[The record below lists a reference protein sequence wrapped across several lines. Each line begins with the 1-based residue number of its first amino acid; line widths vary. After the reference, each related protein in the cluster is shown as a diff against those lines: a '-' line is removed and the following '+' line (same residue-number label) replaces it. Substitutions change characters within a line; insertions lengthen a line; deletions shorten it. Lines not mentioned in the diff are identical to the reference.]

1 MDDEY
6 LFRAKCHN
14 AYLFKILSEI
24 LQTNLKTS
32 CFQIKKTGIYLRQ
45 MDVNRKTLVDV
56 TLNAENFLSY
66 WYPSNHSMFLG
77 LTLNHLHKLLK
88 TVKKKD
94 SVGVDI
100 LKSEPTELAIQVF
113 PKENNRVT
121 TSFLKIQRIQNIV
134 VDLPIG
140 YQKSVVIPSS
150 EFQKISK
157 DILAIGKSVQ
167 ISANDDTLEFAV
179 DAGGI
184 LKRKVEYG
192 NLHTQT
198 KKKIEYVEDFDTE
211 QIIKIAKI
219 CNLSTLIHIYCLTHL
234 PVCISTQIGQLG
246 KISIYIKSKKQVLA
260 DC

>member
-1 MDDEY
+1 MENEY

-32 CFQIKKTGIYLRQ
+32 CFQITSKGIFLRQ

-56 TLNAENFLSY
+56 KLSAENFLSFY
-66 WYPSNHSMFLG
+66 YPSDHSMFLG

-94 SVGVDI
+94 SIGLYI
-100 LKSEPTELAIQVF
+100 KKNEPTELAIQVF

-121 TSFLKIQRIQNIV
+121 TSFLKIQRIQNIL
-134 VDLPIG
+134 VDLPQG
-140 YQKSVVIPSS
+140 YKNSVVIPSS

-167 ISANDDTLEFAV
+167 ISATLDTLEFSV

-192 NLHTQT
+192 NLHHEKQATT
-198 KKKIEYVEDFDTE
+198 YNEEFETD
-211 QIIKIAKI
+211 QIIKISKI
-219 CNLSTLIHIYCLTHL
+219 CNLSTLIHIYCVSHL

-246 KISIYIKSKKQVLA
+246 KISVYIKNKKQVIA
-260 DC
+260 DS

>member
-1 MDDEY
+1 MEY
-6 LFRAKCHN
+6 LFKAKCHN

-32 CFQIKKTGIYLRQ
+32 CFQIKSTGIFLRQ

-56 TLNAENFLSY
+56 KLSSENFLSFY
-66 WYPSNHSMFLG
+66 YPSEHSMFLG

-94 SVGVDI
+94 SIGLYI
-100 LKSEPTELAIQVF
+100 TKSEPTELAIQVF

-121 TSFLKIQRIQNIV
+121 TSFLKLQRIQNV
-134 VDLPIG
+134 LVDLPQG
-140 YQKSVVIPSS
+140 YKDSVVIPSS

-167 ISANDDTLEFAV
+167 ISATKDTLEFSV

-184 LKRKVEYG
+184 LKRTVESG
-192 NLHTQT
+192 NLHSQ
-198 KKKIEYVEDFDTE
+198 KESPSYVEDFETD

-219 CNLSTLIHIYCLTHL
+219 CNLSTLIHIYCVSHL

-246 KISIYIKSKKQVLA
+246 RISVYIKSKKQVIA
-260 DC
+260 DS